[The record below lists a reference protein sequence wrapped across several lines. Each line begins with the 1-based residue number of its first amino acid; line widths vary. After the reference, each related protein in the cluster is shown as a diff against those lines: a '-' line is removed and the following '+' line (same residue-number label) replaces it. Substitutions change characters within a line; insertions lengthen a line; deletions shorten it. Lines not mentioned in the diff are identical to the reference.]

1 VRIQE
6 FLSRGATLLLVSHA
20 PQSMLKLCQRAIW
33 VHEGRIVADGRASDV
48 VGAFVDHAIPPQPQ
62 SALGGAGRA

>member
-1 VRIQE
+1 MRAGDHQAVPVRH
-6 FLSRGATLLLVSHA
+6 LAS
-20 PQSMLKLCQRAIW
+20 
-33 VHEGRIVADGRASDV
+33 EGRILADGPAADV